1 MQSER
6 SCGLPLPNGNE
17 EEDVVRNGLI
27 AVAPGCALAL
37 VLFSSLAAA
46 QQPYPSKPVR
56 MIVPFA
62 PGGGTDTLGRLLAQK
77 LSDLWGVSVV
87 VENRPGAGSTVGT
100 DFTARAA
107 PDGYTLG
114 VTSMSHAIN
123 ATLYRKLPYDSVKDF
138 EFIVLTSRVP
148 NVLVVHPSV
157 PAKSVKQLVAL
168 AKSRPGELTFSSS
181 GVGGVSH
188 LSAEVFAATA
198 GIRMLH
204 VPYKGAGPAMIAL
217 VSGESQVMMA
227 TVPVLLP
234 QMKAQRVRALGIS
247 SLTRSP
253 LLPELPTIAESGH
266 PGFETDSWYGLL
278 APKGTPREIVQ
289 KVNVDANRALAA
301 PDLKAAMAQQGAQPG
316 GGTPEQFQ
324 RFAQSETTKWRKAIL
339 EAKVPFA
346 N

>member
-1 MQSER
+1 MNRKEEASMPARFNVAAR
-6 SCGLPLPNGNE
+6 SY
-17 EEDVVRNGLI
+17 
-27 AVAPGCALAL
+27 ALAIPL
-37 VLFSSLAAA
+37 LLSGYAAA
-46 QQPYPSKPVR
+46 QPAYPSKPVR

-77 LSDLWGVSVV
+77 LSEIWGVSVL
-87 VENRPGAGSTVGT
+87 VENRPGAGSSVGT
-100 DFTARAA
+100 DLAARAA

-123 ATLYRKLPYDSVKDF
+123 ATLYRKLPYDTIKDF
-138 EFIVLTSRVP
+138 EFIVLTVRVP

-157 PAKSVKQLVAL
+157 PARSVKELVAL
-168 AKSRPGELTFSSS
+168 AKARPGELAFSSS

-234 QMKAQRVRALGIS
+234 QMQSKRVRALGIS
-247 SLTRSP
+247 SAKRSP
-253 LLPELPTIAESGH
+253 LLPDLPTIAESGY

-289 KVNVDANRALAA
+289 KVNADANRALESA
-301 PDLKAAMAQQGAQPG
+301 DLKAALAKQGAQPA
-316 GGTPEQFQ
+316 GGTPQEFQ
-324 RFAQSETTKWRKAIL
+324 RYLEAESVKWRKAIL
-339 EAKVPFA
+339 AAKVPFA

>member
-1 MQSER
+1 M
-6 SCGLPLPNGNE
+6 E
-17 EEDVVRNGLI
+17 EVSMP
-27 AVAPGCALAL
+27 AVFNSAARYGALAFA
-37 VLFSSLAAA
+37 LFCGGHAAA
-46 QQPYPSKPVR
+46 QQSYPAKPVR

-62 PGGGTDTLGRLLAQK
+62 PGGGTDTLGRLVALK
-77 LSDLWGVSVV
+77 LGELWNVSVV

-100 DFTARAA
+100 DLAARAA

-114 VTSMSHAIN
+114 ITSMSHAIN
-123 ATLYRKLPYDSVKDF
+123 ATLYRKLPYDTIKDF
-138 EFIVLTSRVP
+138 EFIVLTVRVP

-157 PAKSVKQLVAL
+157 PAKSVKELVAL
-168 AKSRPGELTFSSS
+168 AKARPGDLSFSSS

-234 QMKAQRVRALGIS
+234 QMKAQRVRALAIS
-247 SLTRSP
+247 SLERSP
-253 LLPELPTIAESGH
+253 LLPDLPTIAESGY
-266 PGFETDSWYGLL
+266 PGFETDSWYGIL
-278 APKGTPREIVQ
+278 APKGTPRAIVQ
-289 KVNVDANRALAA
+289 KVNADANRALES
-301 PDLKAAMAQQGAQPG
+301 PDLKAALAKQGAQPA
-316 GGTPEQFQ
+316 GGTPEQFEHFLQ
-324 RFAQSETTKWRKAIL
+324 AETAKWRKAIL
-339 EAKVPFA
+339 AAKVPFA

>member
-1 MQSER
+1 MR
-6 SCGLPLPNGNE
+6 SRG
-17 EEDVVRNGLI
+17 
-27 AVAPGCALAL
+27 VAGARACALAVVAL
-37 VLFSSLAAA
+37 LANGAAA
-46 QQPYPSKPVR
+46 QSAYPSKPVR

-77 LSDLWGVSVV
+77 LSELWNVSVV

-100 DFTARAA
+100 DLAARAA

-123 ATLYRKLPYDSVKDF
+123 ATLYRKLPYDTVKDF
-138 EFIVLTSRVP
+138 EFIVLTVRVP

-157 PAKSVKQLVAL
+157 PAKSVRELVAL
-168 AKSRPGELTFSSS
+168 ARGRPGELSFSSS

-188 LSAEVFAATA
+188 LSAEVFAAAA

-204 VPYKGAGPAMIAL
+204 VPYKGAGPAMVAL
-217 VSGESQVMMA
+217 VSGETQVMLA

-234 QMKAQRVRALGIS
+234 QMQARRVRALGIS
-247 SLTRSP
+247 SAKRSP
-253 LLPELPTIAESGH
+253 LLPGLPTIAESGY

-289 KVNVDANRALAA
+289 KVNADANRALQSADLRAA
-301 PDLKAAMAQQGAQPG
+301 LAQQGAQPA
-316 GGTPEQFQ
+316 GGTSQEFQ
-324 RFAQSETTKWRKAIL
+324 RYLEAETVKWRKAIL
-339 EAKVPFA
+339 AAKVPFA

>member
-1 MQSER
+1 MPR
-6 SCGLPLPNGNE
+6 GFT
-17 EEDVVRNGLI
+17 
-27 AVAPGCALAL
+27 VAACLCT
-37 VLFSSLAAA
+37 LAAA
-46 QQPYPSKPVR
+46 LGVSGHAGAQPAYPAKPVR

-62 PGGGTDTLGRLLAQK
+62 PGGGTDTLGRLLALK
-77 LSDLWGVSVV
+77 LSEIWNVSVV

-100 DFTARAA
+100 DLAARAA

-123 ATLYRKLPYDSVKDF
+123 ATLYRKLPYDTVRDF
-138 EFIVLTSRVP
+138 EFIVLTVRVP

-157 PAKSVKQLVAL
+157 PAKSVKELVAL

-234 QMKAQRVRALGIS
+234 QMKARRVRALAIS
-247 SLTRSP
+247 SLERSP
-253 LLPELPTIAESGH
+253 LLPELPTIAESGY

-278 APKGTPREIVQ
+278 APKGTPRDIVQ
-289 KVNVDANRALAA
+289 KVNADANRALDAA
-301 PDLKAAMAQQGAQPG
+301 DLKAALARQGAQPA
-316 GGTPEQFQ
+316 GGTPQDFE
-324 RFAQSETTKWRKAIL
+324 RFMQAETVKWRKAIVD
-339 EAKVPFA
+339 AKVPFA

>member
-1 MQSER
+1 MVFDSAMR
-6 SCGLPLPNGNE
+6 L
-17 EEDVVRNGLI
+17 
-27 AVAPGCALAL
+27 CALAML
-37 VLFSSLAAA
+37 LIAGAPVEA
-46 QQPYPSKPVR
+46 QQGYPVKPVR

-77 LSDLWGVSVV
+77 LSEIWNVSVV

-100 DFTARAA
+100 DLAARAA

-123 ATLYRKLPYDSVKDF
+123 ATLYRKLPYDTVKDF
-138 EFIVLTSRVP
+138 EFIVLTVRVP

-157 PAKSVKQLVAL
+157 PARSMKELVAL
-168 AKSRPGELTFSSS
+168 AKARPGDLSFSSS

-198 GIRMLH
+198 GIRLLH

-234 QMKAQRVRALGIS
+234 QMKAQRVRALAIS
-247 SLTRSP
+247 SIKRSP
-253 LLPELPTIAESGH
+253 LLPELATIAESGY

-278 APKGTPREIVQ
+278 APKGTPREMVQ
-289 KVNVDANRALAA
+289 KVNADANRALES
-301 PDLKAAMAQQGAQPG
+301 PDLKAALAQQGAQPS
-316 GGTPEQFQ
+316 GGTAQEFQ
-324 RFAQSETTKWRKAIL
+324 RYLEAETAKWRKAIL
-339 EAKVPFA
+339 AAKVPFA

>member
-1 MQSER
+1 MPCTALAR
-6 SCGLPLPNGNE
+6 
-17 EEDVVRNGLI
+17 
-27 AVAPGCALAL
+27 GCALGIFLLLGGHAD
-37 VLFSSLAAA
+37 A
-46 QQPYPSKPVR
+46 QQAYPAKPVR

-62 PGGGTDTLGRLLAQK
+62 PGGGTDTLGRLLAHK
-77 LSDLWGVSVV
+77 LGELWNVQVV

-100 DFTARAA
+100 DLTAKAQ

-123 ATLYRKLPYDSVKDF
+123 ATLYRKLPYDPIEDF
-138 EFIVLTSRVP
+138 EFIVLTVRVP

-157 PAKSVKQLVAL
+157 PAKSVKELVAL

-188 LSAEVFAATA
+188 LSAEVFAAAA

-234 QMKAQRVRALGIS
+234 QMKAGRVRALAIS
-247 SLTRSP
+247 SVKRSP
-253 LLPELPTIAESGH
+253 LLPELPTIAESGY

-278 APKGTPREIVQ
+278 APKGTPQEIVR
-289 KVNVDANRALAA
+289 KVNADANRALSS
-301 PDLKAAMAQQGAQPG
+301 PDLKAALAKQGAQPAG
-316 GGTPEQFQ
+316 GSPEEFL
-324 RFAQSETTKWRKAIL
+324 RFVRSETAKWREAIVA
-339 EAKVPFA
+339 AKVPFA

>member
-1 MQSER
+1 LLQRALRALGQGS
-6 SCGLPLPNGNE
+6 
-17 EEDVVRNGLI
+17 
-27 AVAPGCALAL
+27 ALAL
-37 VLFSSLAAA
+37 VLTTGPAAA
-46 QQPYPSKPVR
+46 QQPYPVKPVR

-62 PGGGTDTLGRLLAQK
+62 PGGGTDTLGRILAQK
-77 LSDLWGVSVV
+77 LSELWGVSVV

-100 DFTARAA
+100 DLAARTA

-138 EFIVLTSRVP
+138 EFIVLTARVP

-157 PAKSVKQLVAL
+157 PAKSVKELVKL
-168 AKSRPGELTFSSS
+168 AKSRPGELSFSSS

-188 LSAEVFAATA
+188 LSAEVFAAAA

-217 VSGESQVMMA
+217 VSGEAQVMMA

-247 SLTRSP
+247 SLKRSP
-253 LLPELPTIAESGH
+253 LLPELPTIAESGY

-289 KVNVDANRALAA
+289 KVNADANRALDA

-316 GGTPEQFQ
+316 GGSPEQFA
-324 RFAQSETTKWRKAIL
+324 RFVQSETVQWRKAIL
-339 EAKVPFA
+339 DAKVPFA

>member
-1 MQSER
+1 MPQR
-6 SCGLPLPNGNE
+6 C
-17 EEDVVRNGLI
+17 
-27 AVAPGCALAL
+27 VAGARACALAA
-37 VLFSSLAAA
+37 FSLLSGGAAA
-46 QQPYPSKPVR
+46 QAVYPSKPVR

-77 LSDLWGVSVV
+77 LSELWNVSVV

-100 DFTARAA
+100 DLAARAA

-123 ATLYRKLPYDSVKDF
+123 ATLYRKLPYDTVKDF
-138 EFIVLTSRVP
+138 EFIVLTVRVP

-157 PAKSVKQLVAL
+157 PAKSVQELVAL
-168 AKSRPGELTFSSS
+168 ARSRPGELSFSSS

-188 LSAEVFAATA
+188 LSAEVFAAAA

-204 VPYKGAGPAMIAL
+204 VPYKGAGPAMVAL
-217 VSGESQVMMA
+217 VSGETQVMMA

-234 QMKAQRVRALGIS
+234 QMQARRVRALGIS
-247 SLTRSP
+247 SAKRSP
-253 LLPELPTIAESGH
+253 LLPELPTIAESGY
-266 PGFETDSWYGLL
+266 PGYETDSWYGLL

-289 KVNVDANRALAA
+289 KVNADSNRALQSA
-301 PDLKAAMAQQGAQPG
+301 DLKTALAQQGAQPA
-316 GGTPEQFQ
+316 GGTPQEFQ
-324 RFAQSETTKWRKAIL
+324 RYLEAETTKWRKAIL
-339 EAKVPFA
+339 AAKVPFA

>member
-1 MQSER
+1 MI
-6 SCGLPLPNGNE
+6 
-17 EEDVVRNGLI
+17 LI
-27 AVAPGCALAL
+27 PGGH
-37 VLFSSLAAA
+37 VAA
-46 QQPYPSKPVR
+46 QQPYPAKPVR

-77 LSDLWGVSVV
+77 LSELWNVQVV
-87 VENRPGAGSTVGT
+87 VDNRPGAGSTVGT
-100 DFTARAA
+100 DVTAKAA
-107 PDGYTLG
+107 PDGYTIG

-123 ATLYRKLPYDSVKDF
+123 ATLYRTLPYDPIKDF
-138 EFIVLTSRVP
+138 EFIVLTVRVP

-157 PAKSVKQLVAL
+157 PAKSVKELVAL
-168 AKSRPGELTFSSS
+168 AKSRPGELVFSSS

-234 QMKAQRVRALGIS
+234 QMKAKRVRALAIA
-247 SLTRSP
+247 SLKRSP

-278 APKGTPREIVQ
+278 VPKSTPRAIVQ
-289 KVNVDANRALAA
+289 KLNADSNRALDSA
-301 PDLKAAMAQQGAQPG
+301 DLKVALAKQGAQPA
-316 GGTPEQFQ
+316 GGTPDEFL
-324 RFAQSETTKWRKAIL
+324 RFVQAEMAKWRNAIL
-339 EAKVPFA
+339 DAKVPLA

>member
-1 MQSER
+1 M
-6 SCGLPLPNGNE
+6 E
-17 EEDVVRNGLI
+17 EVSM
-27 AVAPGCALAL
+27 PGGFNSAARYGALAFA
-37 VLFSSLAAA
+37 LFCGGYAAA
-46 QQPYPSKPVR
+46 QQPYPAKPVR

-62 PGGGTDTLGRLLAQK
+62 PGGGTDTLGRLLALK
-77 LSDLWGVSVV
+77 LGEIWNVSVV

-100 DFTARAA
+100 DLAARAA

-123 ATLYRKLPYDSVKDF
+123 ATLYRKLPYDTIRDF
-138 EFIVLTSRVP
+138 EFIVLTVRVP

-157 PAKSVKQLVAL
+157 PAKSVKELVAL
-168 AKSRPGELTFSSS
+168 AKARPGDLSFSSS

-234 QMKAQRVRALGIS
+234 QMKAQRVRALAIS
-247 SLTRSP
+247 SLERSP
-253 LLPELPTIAESGH
+253 LLPDLPTIAESGY
-266 PGFETDSWYGLL
+266 PGFETDSWYGIL
-278 APKGTPREIVQ
+278 APKGTPRAIVQ
-289 KVNVDANRALAA
+289 KVNADANRALES
-301 PDLKAAMAQQGAQPG
+301 PDLKAALAKQGAQPA
-316 GGTPEQFQ
+316 GGTPEQFE
-324 RFAQSETTKWRKAIL
+324 RFLQAETAKWRKAIL
-339 EAKVPFA
+339 AAKVPFA

>member
-1 MQSER
+1 MPQR
-6 SCGLPLPNGNE
+6 C
-17 EEDVVRNGLI
+17 
-27 AVAPGCALAL
+27 VAGARACALAA
-37 VLFSSLAAA
+37 FSLLPGGAAA
-46 QQPYPSKPVR
+46 QAVYPSKPVR

-77 LSDLWGVSVV
+77 LSELWNVSVV

-100 DFTARAA
+100 DLAARAA

-123 ATLYRKLPYDSVKDF
+123 ATLYRKLPYDTVKDF
-138 EFIVLTSRVP
+138 EFIVLTVRVP

-157 PAKSVKQLVAL
+157 PAKSVQELVAL
-168 AKSRPGELTFSSS
+168 ARSRPGELSFSSS

-188 LSAEVFAATA
+188 LSAEVFAAAA

-204 VPYKGAGPAMIAL
+204 VPYKGAGPAMVAL
-217 VSGESQVMMA
+217 VSGETQVMMA

-234 QMKAQRVRALGIS
+234 QMQARRVRALGIS
-247 SLTRSP
+247 SAKRSP
-253 LLPELPTIAESGH
+253 LLPELPTIAESGY

-289 KVNVDANRALAA
+289 KVNADSNRALQSA
-301 PDLKAAMAQQGAQPG
+301 DLKTALAQQGAQPA
-316 GGTPEQFQ
+316 GGTPQEFQ
-324 RFAQSETTKWRKAIL
+324 RYLEAETTKWRKAIL
-339 EAKVPFA
+339 AAKVPFA